1 MREEIESRRQG
12 RMLKGTPREEE
23 ESRLHGPVLK
33 GLEGK
38 KWNLVFS
45 VEC

>member
-1 MREEIESRRQG
+1 
-12 RMLKGTPREEE
+12 MLKGTPREEV
-23 ESRLHGPVLK
+23 ESCLHGPVLK
-33 GLEGK
+33 GLKGK